1 MSPDA
6 ETVRLV
12 RIIARLNV
20 GGPSIQA
27 VTLTRRLEGRGYRTR
42 LVRGRE
48 GTREGSME
56 YLAREL
62 GVVPT
67 LVPTMRRD
75 PGLGDL
81 AAVRKLASILRGD
94 RPEIVHTHAAKAG
107 TLGRLAVLIA
117 CGRSRPVLVHT
128 FHGHSLTGYFSGRTA
143 GAYRM
148 IERWIARRTDMLVA
162 VSPEVRDE
170 LVRLGVAGPERF
182 VVVPVGFAL
191 ARLLHH
197 PDRARRRV
205 ALRARWGLPSDAEV
219 VTLVARLV
227 EVKRVDRFLQ
237 VAQRL
242 ARRPGARFVVA
253 GERDLGER
261 LPPRA
266 GARSLG
272 GRLIWAGF
280 RRDIV
285 DVLFASDL
293 VMLTSD
299 HEGTPVSLI
308 EAQAAS
314 VPVVGTD
321 VGGTRSA
328 VRDGETGVLAAPH
341 DVRGLAAA
349 AAAILEDRELAGRMG
364 AAGRRY
370 AVSRYTLDRLVDDHD
385 RLYRSLLGRRSA
397 LTDQADAATSRAAG
411 TRLVSTAMETVL
423 RLGARGDD

>member
-6 ETVRLV
+6 ETVRLL

-27 VTLTRRLEGRGYRTR
+27 ITLTRRLEARGYRTR

-48 GTREGSME
+48 GTREGSMD
-56 YLAREL
+56 YLARDL
-62 GVVPT
+62 GVSPT

-81 AAVRKLASILRGD
+81 IAVRKLGSILRGD
-94 RPEIVHTHAAKAG
+94 RPDIVHTHAAKAG

-148 IERWIARRTDMLVA
+148 IERWLARRTDTLVA
-162 VSPEVRDE
+162 VSTEVRDE
-170 LVRLGVAGPERF
+170 LLRLGVAGPERF
-182 VVVPVGFAL
+182 VVVPVGFDL
-191 ARLLHH
+191 GRFLDDS
-197 PDRARRRV
+197 DRARRRA
-205 ALRARWGLPSDAEV
+205 ALRARWGLTADAEV

-227 EVKRVDRFLQ
+227 EVKRVDRFIA
-237 VAQRL
+237 VARL
-242 ARRPGARFVVA
+242 LADRPRARFVVV
-253 GERDLGER
+253 GDGDLRDRLAASEEARLLGE
-261 LPPRA
+261 
-266 GARSLG
+266 
-272 GRLIWAGF
+272 RLIWAGF
-280 RRDIV
+280 RRDMV
-285 DVLFASDL
+285 DILFASDL

-308 EAQAAS
+308 EAQAAA

-328 VRDGETGVLAAPH
+328 VRDGDTGVLAAPH

-349 AAAILEDRELAGRMG
+349 AAAILDDRGLAGRMG
-364 AAGRRY
+364 AAGRRH
-370 AVSRYTLDRLVDDHD
+370 AV
-385 RLYRSLLGRRSA
+385 
-397 LTDQADAATSRAAG
+397 
-411 TRLVSTAMETVL
+411 
-423 RLGARGDD
+423 